1 MTTDKERAMTT
12 ESATVPRTEMADEP
26 ARIEHDY
33 PAWHVWQSQAGRWW
47 ATRLGHVRPP
57 ADRGQPDPEFATTLD
72 ADTPAG
78 LRQALEFQL
87 RRFG

>member
-1 MTTDKERAMTT
+1 MTTQPA
-12 ESATVPRTEMADEP
+12 SAVEAEVADEP
-26 ARIEHDY
+26 AMIEQDY

-57 ADRGQPDPEFATTLD
+57 ADRDLKDPEFAMTLD
-72 ADTPAG
+72 ADTAAE
-78 LRQALEFQL
+78 LREALDLQL

>member
-1 MTTDKERAMTT
+1 MTTQPGTAAEAG
-12 ESATVPRTEMADEP
+12 VADEP
-26 ARIEHDY
+26 ALIEQDY

-57 ADRGQPDPEFATTLD
+57 PDRDLKDPRFAMTLD
-72 ADTPAG
+72 ADTAAE
-78 LRQALEFQL
+78 LREALEIQL